1 MYYLSVFPLLLL
13 LVACRSNTNTSRT
26 PAPLLLNDSISITAG
41 QHTFN
46 FLSKD
51 SLPITG
57 TLYHIAP
64 DLPIILLCHQA
75 GSSKDEYSTIAP
87 RLNELG
93 YNCLAIDQRS
103 GGKKLGGNNPTAIA
117 AQKANKPTDYLSAEQ
132 DILAAIDT
140 ICNLYHKSVVLLG
153 SSYSASLAMKI
164 GASSPKVKSVI
175 AFSPGEYFS
184 EQSDTYLSQYVRQL
198 KKPLFITS
206 SKSEAEACKTL
217 FNFACSRTKVQFI
230 PSGEG
235 IHGAR
240 ALWQQTPNHAEYW
253 DALVDFLKM

>member
-1 MYYLSVFPLLLL
+1 MYYVSMFPLLLM
-13 LVACRSNTNTSRT
+13 LVACHSNTNTSKAS
-26 PAPLLLNDSISITAG
+26 PPLLLNDSISITAG
-41 QHTFN
+41 DHAFN

-51 SLPITG
+51 SLPISA
-57 TLYHIAP
+57 TLYHVAP

-75 GSSKDEYSTIAP
+75 GSSKDEYNTIAP

-117 AQKANKPTDYLSAEQ
+117 AQQTNKATDYLAAEQ

-140 ICNLYHKSVVLLG
+140 ICNLYNKSVVLLG
-153 SSYSASLAMKI
+153 SSYSASLCMKI
-164 GASSPKVKSVI
+164 GATSPKVKSVI

-184 EQSDTYLSQYVRQL
+184 EQSDTYLAQYVRQL
-198 KKPLFITS
+198 EKPLFITS
-206 SKSEAEACKTL
+206 SKAEAEACKTL
-217 FNFACSRTKVQFI
+217 FNLARSHTKVQFI

-240 ALWQQTPNHAEYW
+240 ALWQQSPNHAEYW
-253 DALVDFLKM
+253 NALVEFLKM

>member
-1 MYYLSVFPLLLL
+1 M
-13 LVACRSNTNTSRT
+13 ACRSNTNTPKT
-26 PAPLLLNDSISITAG
+26 PPPLLSNDSIGVTAG
-41 QHTFN
+41 QHAFN

-51 SLPITG
+51 GLPITA
-57 TLYHIAP
+57 TLYHVAP
-64 DLPIILLCHQA
+64 DFPIILLCHQA

-103 GGKKLGGNNPTAIA
+103 GGNKLGGNNATALA

-140 ICNLYHKSVVLLG
+140 VCNLYHKSVVLLG
-153 SSYSASLAMKI
+153 SSYSASLCMKI
-164 GASSPKVKSVI
+164 GATSSKVKSII

-184 EQSDTYLSQYVRQL
+184 EQSDTYLAQYARQL
-198 KKPLFITS
+198 DKPLFITS
-206 SKSEAEACKTL
+206 SKIEADNCKIL
-217 FNFACSRTKVQFI
+217 YNFARSRTKVQFI
-230 PSGEG
+230 PRDEG

-240 ALWQQTPNHAEYW
+240 ALWQSTPNHEEYW
-253 DALVDFLKM
+253 QALLEFLKM